1 MTRMYISSSL
11 YFQYWICKFAG
22 NKNNRW
28 QSAYLR
34 SDRSQQKWLCLLKEK
49 KKKKSKHTFLS
60 KANIQLFLNIGVREQ
75 QAVIIS
81 GKHRQMQWFFLVRVQ
96 NTSEDAFPKR
106 PVMVLGVCSDLAPKY
121 SLHTRSVYFRVILT
135 AIVTHA
141 VMKKNKVYLE
151 GLAQK

>member
-1 MTRMYISSSL
+1 M
-11 YFQYWICKFAG
+11 
-22 NKNNRW
+22 
-28 QSAYLR
+28 
-34 SDRSQQKWLCLLKEK
+34 
-49 KKKKSKHTFLS
+49 
-60 KANIQLFLNIGVREQ
+60 
-75 QAVIIS
+75 
-81 GKHRQMQWFFLVRVQ
+81 RVQ